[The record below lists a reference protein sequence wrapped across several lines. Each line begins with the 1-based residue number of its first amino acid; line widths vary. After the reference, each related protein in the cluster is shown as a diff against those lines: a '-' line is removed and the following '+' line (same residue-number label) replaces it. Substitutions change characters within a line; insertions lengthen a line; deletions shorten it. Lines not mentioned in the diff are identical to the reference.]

1 MKEFKER
8 ITERLYLRP
17 IRLTDADA
25 MYDYGHRPE
34 VARLA
39 GFPANQSVEECQNF
53 IQMDLDKTE
62 EEVRQRIYA
71 ICLKDQDRLMGRL
84 ILRKKLNQIFLKL
97 AMSCIQIC
105 GDKD

>member
-25 MYDYGHRPE
+25 MYDYRHRPE

-53 IQMDLDKTE
+53 IQIDLVKW
-62 EEVRQRIYA
+62 R
-71 ICLKDQDRLMGRL
+71 
-84 ILRKKLNQIFLKL
+84 RKFDNGFMLF
-97 AMSCIQIC
+97 A
-105 GDKD
+105 